1 MSIISSELSSPI
13 EAIGSVLDKLFT
25 SDAEKLDRQIAMER
39 LVQRSSEIQA
49 EINKIEAQHRSLFV
63 AGWRPFIGWVCGF
76 ALAWHFIG
84 YDLMSWVAVSFEIAS
99 PPQLL
104 GTDSLIS
111 IVLSLLGLGGL
122 RSFEKAIGRAK

>member
-39 LVQRSSEIQA
+39 LVQRSSEIQ
-49 EINKIEAQHRSLFV
+49 AQHRSLFV